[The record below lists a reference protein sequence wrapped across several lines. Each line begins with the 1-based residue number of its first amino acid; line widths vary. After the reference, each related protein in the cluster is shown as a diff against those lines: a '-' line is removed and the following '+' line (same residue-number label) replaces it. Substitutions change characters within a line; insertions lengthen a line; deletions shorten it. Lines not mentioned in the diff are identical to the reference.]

1 MGIID
6 FPEINFARRIK
17 EKHNLT
23 VPFDIKAIVNQ
34 YADLIYKEIPF
45 SSVDGVSININV
57 PGKRPK
63 IIVNSNSPKTRQLF
77 TLAHE
82 LGHVIIP
89 WHQGT
94 IIDDIYPVEVNDLF
108 YLEQEQEANRFA
120 AELLMPS
127 EWILNQYSD
136 YLNDIGSLQLYIS
149 HIVGVSFLAISI
161 KLKDTLPK
169 NIVFVFENN
178 GIVINSGVTKNSDI
192 TAPLKGERFRTD
204 FYKNIES
211 YSVLKSQNG
220 NFHWFKINDKM
231 EIKSSSDIRTWREIL
246 DDIVSEIKPEK
257 EQKKYKQSINGIIA
271 HAKGKLKLQNN
282 CNVASLTAK
291 CLNRFDSKEY
301 NNLVEHKYFNDFLF
315 KKLKDLL
322 EE

>member
-6 FPEINFARRIK
+6 SPEINFARRIR

-23 VPFDIKAIVNQ
+23 VPFNIESIVSQ

-45 SSVDGVSININV
+45 SSVDGVSINLNV

-63 IIVNSNSPKTRQLF
+63 IIVNTNSPKTRQLF
-77 TLAHE
+77 TIAHE
-82 LGHVIIP
+82 FGHIIIP

-94 IIDDIYPVEVNDLF
+94 IIDDIYPIEVNDLF

-127 EWILNQYSD
+127 DWILNQYTD
-136 YLNDIGSLQLYIS
+136 YSTEIGNLQFKISRDIGVSLI
-149 HIVGVSFLAISI
+149 AISI
-161 KLKDTLPK
+161 KLIDTLPK
-169 NIVFVFENN
+169 NIVFVFENK
-178 GIVINSGVTKNSDI
+178 GIIINSGVTRNSDV
-192 TAPLKGERFRTD
+192 TAPLKGDRFRTD

-211 YSVLKSQNG
+211 YSILKSRNG

-231 EIKSSSDIRTWREIL
+231 EINSSDIRTWREIL
-246 DDIVSEIKPEK
+246 DDIVSELKPED
-257 EQKKYKQSINGIIA
+257 EQKKYKQRINGIIA
-271 HAKGKLKLQNN
+271 HAKGKLTLQND
-282 CNVASLTAK
+282 CNMASLTAK
-291 CLNRFDSKEY
+291 CLNRFDAEEFNK
-301 NNLVEHKYFNDFLF
+301 LAEHKYFKDFLF

-322 EE
+322 NE